1 MKTDAV
7 RPEDNCAHGYNL
19 IKMVLSTPV
28 VDIQLVKNTMDRWM
42 APHREGYRRV
52 LDNNEHKIKNSNTM
66 DEWMARHGD
75 GYRQG
80 LDNNE
85 YKKRMQ
91 LK

>member
-1 MKTDAV
+1 M
-7 RPEDNCAHGYNL
+7 NG
-19 IKMVLSTPV
+19 
-28 VDIQLVKNTMDRWM
+28 W
-42 APHREGYRRV
+42 
-52 LDNNEHKIKNSNTM
+52 M
-66 DEWMARHGD
+66 DEWMDRHGD